1 MMWQRIEKEKRVAE
15 HLLYVSLKYTKTC
28 DVILNLITRWQSMV
42 DECIEA
48 LLQKAKKRRMINTLP
63 TAPKARVDLLL
74 ETFKKEKDVV
84 DVLNMYTFF
93 KKIPSLEQLREGEF
107 RKNVALKVID
117 KGRIVSIDLEKL
129 KEWYETLE
137 RFLSFVRHF
146 IK

>member
-1 MMWQRIEKEKRVAE
+1 MWQRIEKEKRVAE

-28 DVILNLITRWQSMV
+28 DVIINLIARWQSMI

-48 LLQKAKKRRMINTLP
+48 LLLKAKNKRMISTLP
-63 TAPKARVDLLL
+63 TAPKVKVDTLLKI
-74 ETFKKEKDVV
+74 FKKEKDVV
-84 DVLNMYTFF
+84 DVLQMYTFF
-93 KKIPSLEQLREGEF
+93 KKIPYCEQLREGEF

-146 IK
+146 IT

>member
-1 MMWQRIEKEKRVAE
+1 MWQKIEKEKRIAE

-28 DVILNLITRWQSMV
+28 DVILNLINRWQSMI

-48 LLQKAKKRRMINTLP
+48 LLQKAKKKRMISTLP
-63 TAPKARVDLLL
+63 TAPKARVDALL
-74 ETFKKEKDVV
+74 EVFKKEKDVV
-84 DVLNMYTFF
+84 DVLQIYTFF
-93 KKIPSLEQLREGEF
+93 KKIPYCEQLREGEF

>member
-1 MMWQRIEKEKRVAE
+1 MWQRIEKEKRVAE

-42 DECIEA
+42 EICIEA
-48 LLQKAKKRRMINTLP
+48 LLERAKKKRMITAVP
-63 TAPKARVDLLL
+63 TAPKVMVDVLLQA
-74 ETFKKEKDVV
+74 FKKEKDVV
-84 DVLNMYTFF
+84 DALQLYTLF
-93 KKIPSLEQLREGEF
+93 KRIPQCEQLREGEF

-137 RFLSFVRHF
+137 RFLSFVRQF